1 MRGLRVMCRSP
12 PSLWVQWHSK
22 IFSAGAYIIHRPAM
36 RKLIDALLPGEKLFS
51 TSTAAHSLQAA
62 FNHLL
67 VCSAA
72 EAWRS
77 LCSTSCLLTST
88 PDFPATLDLHN
99 ITLSQVLQPA
109 VS

>member
-1 MRGLRVMCRSP
+1 MRGLRVMGRSP

-36 RKLIDALLPGEKLFS
+36 RKLIDALLPGERPVS
-51 TSTAAHSLQAA
+51 ASTAAHSLPAV
-62 FNHLL
+62 FKHLL

-72 EAWRS
+72 EVLTS
-77 LCSTSCLLTST
+77 LCSTSGLLTSI
-88 PDFPATLDLHN
+88 PDLPATLDLHN